1 MVSVNLQNNVQV
13 ANLSGSKNIQATQV
27 QVQGN
32 SVNPVSSTTV
42 TNPGFKA
49 HAYTTAT
56 KIRTNLVT
64 SDEKKKYNEIVA
76 ELDAK
81 YRRKLEYALKTGILL
96 KNDSDDRSS
105 VLDNLHKILKE
116 ERDHGLTQRA
126 GAEIWRVGD
135 TANGTYRAR
144 E

>member
-13 ANLSGSKNIQATQV
+13 ANLGGSKNIQATQL

-32 SVNPVSSTTV
+32 SVNPATSTTV
-42 TNPGFKA
+42 TNPAFKA

-81 YRRKLEYALKTGILL
+81 YIIKLEYALKT
-96 KNDSDDRSS
+96 
-105 VLDNLHKILKE
+105 
-116 ERDHGLTQRA
+116 
-126 GAEIWRVGD
+126 
-135 TANGTYRAR
+135 
-144 E
+144 